1 MSYIYLIR
9 NDNEDTYKIGVTKND
24 PKKRLKQLQTGS
36 SSPLTLINFFQT
48 QYPYR
53 LETMLHNYFKLNNYN
68 GEWYIL
74 NNNQVNDFLNICDKF
89 QQHIIILL
97 DNPFFSKNLK

>member
-9 NDNEDTYKIGVTKND
+9 NIDDNTYKIGVTKND
-24 PKKRLKQLQTGS
+24 PKKRLKQLQTGNS
-36 SSPLTLINFFQT
+36 SQLSLINFFQT

-53 LETMLHNYFKLNNYN
+53 LETMLHNYFKLNNCI

-74 NNNQVNDFLNICDKF
+74 NNEQVNKFEDICKLLQSNIISLLN
-89 QQHIIILL
+89 
-97 DNPFFSKNLK
+97 NPFFNKKLK

>member
-1 MSYIYLIR
+1 MGYIYLIR
-9 NDNEDTYKIGVTKND
+9 NDNDDTYKIGVTKND

-53 LETMLHNYFKLNNYN
+53 LETMLHNYFKSNNCN
-68 GEWYIL
+68 GEWYMLDNAQI
-74 NNNQVNDFLNICDKF
+74 NDFLYICNKF
-89 QQHIIILL
+89 QQHINILI